1 MNSPHQGFVRSNI
14 NQFAFVYRLVDIL
27 IINGCLLGC
36 CYFYLNSFDYNY
48 LIIGLLSSLS
58 YSFLAETFVLYR
70 SWRAGSL
77 NEMLFYVAISW
88 CLSAIVILA
97 ALFFLKESED
107 YSRVT
112 IGLWFLSSLT
122 ILCTWRVSFRFFL
135 HHVRRNGRNSRAV
148 GIIGLTP
155 KGMALAEQIAKHP
168 ETGFKLVAI
177 FDARPLERLDKRYQS
192 LYAGGIEEGVELARN
207 GELET
212 LFVALPM
219 HATERIKEVLEV
231 LGDTTANVHLIPD
244 MFIYQLVYSR
254 LGLVG
259 QMQTISVYEN
269 PMKGAYGLIK
279 RFEDLLLASVIL
291 LFIALPMLGIAI
303 GVKLTSPGPV
313 LFKQDRYGV
322 DGKKI
327 KVWKFRSMR
336 TMDNGNIVKQATKGD
351 ARITP
356 FGAFLRRTS
365 LDELPQFFN
374 VLQGSMSVVGPRP
387 HAVSHNEEYRRKVRY
402 YMLRHKIKPGI
413 TGWAQVNGWRGE
425 TDTDE
430 KMAMRIQFDIDY
442 IQNWSLWM
450 DFKIVIYTFFKGFV
464 GKNVY

>member
-14 NQFAFVYRLVDIL
+14 NQFAFLYRLIDVC
-27 IINGCLLGC
+27 IINLCLLVS
-36 CYFYLNSFDYNY
+36 CYHYLNDISYSY
-48 LIIGLLSSLS
+48 LVIGLTGSAS

-70 SWRAGSL
+70 SWRAGTL

-88 CLSAIVILA
+88 CLSMIAILSV
-97 ALFFLKESED
+97 LFFLKESAA
-107 YSRVT
+107 YSRVA
-112 IGLWFLSSLT
+112 IGLWFVSTL
-122 ILCTWRVSFRFFL
+122 IVLCTWRISFRFFL
-135 HHVRRNGRNSRAV
+135 HQIRRSGHNTRAV

-155 KGMALAEQIAKHP
+155 KGVALAQQIDKHP
-168 ETGFKLVAI
+168 ETGFTLKAV
-177 FDARPLERLDKRYQS
+177 FDERAEQRLDSRYRM
-192 LYAGGIEEGVELARN
+192 LYQGNVDSAIEQARQ
-207 GELET
+207 GQVET
-212 LFVALPM
+212 LFIALPM
-219 HATERIKEVLEV
+219 HATDRIKYVLDE

-244 MFIYQLVYSR
+244 MFMYQLVYSR

-259 QMQTISVYEN
+259 QMQTISVYDN
-269 PMKGAYGLIK
+269 PMQGAYGLIK
-279 RFEDLLLASVIL
+279 RLEDLFLATVIL
-291 LFIALPMLGIAI
+291 VVIAI
-303 GVKLTSPGPV
+303 PMMIIAAGVKLSSPGPV

-336 TMDNGNIVKQATKGD
+336 TMDNGADVKQATKGD
-351 ARITP
+351 PRVTR

-374 VLQGSMSVVGPRP
+374 VLQCTMSVVGPRP
-387 HAVSHNEEYRRKVRY
+387 HAVSHNEMYRRKVRY

-430 KMAMRIQFDIDY
+430 KMAMRIKFDIDY

-450 DFKIVIYTFFKGFV
+450 DFKIVIFTFFRGFA